1 MLSGDARLW
10 NWGKKKKKKGGGVGG
25 LFCQEVSL
33 FAAVKYHNNHPF
45 GINALNGEGNI

>member
-1 MLSGDARLW
+1 MLGFGI
-10 NWGKKKKKKGGGVGG
+10 GKKKKKGVVGG
-25 LFCQEVSL
+25 LFCQEFSL